1 MNAGLELGGMFLGGL
16 GLFLLAVAMITDGLK
31 LSAGEA
37 LRGILAS
44 STRTRL
50 RGVLSG
56 ALVTAVVQ
64 SSSAVTVATIGF
76 VNAGLLSLGQSFGI
90 VYGANIGTTMTGWIV
105 AAVGLSF
112 KVEAFA
118 LPLIGAGML
127 FRLLRPTSRFAA
139 FGEAIAGFGLFFI
152 GIDVL
157 QEAFATFA
165 LSVDVAG
172 FAPQGGLGLVLY
184 VLLGFAMTVLT
195 QSSSAAIALTL
206 TAASGGVLALNAA
219 AAMVIGANV
228 GTTSTA
234 ALAVIGATPNARRV
248 AAAHVCFN
256 LLTGA
261 VALLLLPLML
271 LAVDRGGAALGLA
284 AIPAVALA
292 LFHTSFNVLG
302 VALMWPLTPWL
313 ARFLSQHFGT
323 RAERLALPQY
333 LDRNVLATP
342 DLALRA
348 LCLELGRVSE
358 LVRNRSIE
366 IMSAEA
372 PAREILEQG
381 MALEQLIEAVE
392 TFATDL
398 GASRLPDDRRG
409 ELTNALRINTYLE
422 EVSRLS
428 SALLEARDDVEA
440 VLRPPVLP
448 RVTDFQAGIVDYLRS
463 CDPAAADFSGERLD
477 ADYDALREQWHDLKA
492 FLLEAAGRHQLPV
505 GSLNAALEALRGCL
519 RMAEQLAKAAGRL
532 RALGI
537 EAPVAATP
545 ADPQVD
551 RAGEPMTEATGE
563 AEGAAKPES
572 PAEQPAGAEP
582 RSGSGPAPEG
592 GPAPSRSA

>member
-1 MNAGLELGGMFLGGL
+1 MFELAGMFLGGL

-56 ALVTAVVQ
+56 ALVTALVQ

-105 AAVGLSF
+105 AAVGFSF

-118 LPLIGAGML
+118 LPLVGAGML
-127 FRLLRPTSRFAA
+127 LRLLRPTSRFAA

-157 QEAFATFA
+157 QEAFAAFA

-195 QSSSAAIALTL
+195 QSSSAALALTL
-206 TAASGGVLALNAA
+206 TAAGGGVLALNAA

-256 LLTGA
+256 LLTGG

-284 AIPAVALA
+284 AIPTVALA
-292 LFHTSFNVLG
+292 LFHTSFNILG

-313 ARFLSQHFGT
+313 ARFLARHFGT
-323 RAERLALPQY
+323 RAEGLALPQY
-333 LDRNVLATP
+333 LDRNVLGTP

-348 LCLELGRVSE
+348 LCLELARASE
-358 LVRNRSIE
+358 LVRSRSIE

-372 PAREILEQG
+372 PAREVVEQG
-381 MALEQLIEAVE
+381 MALESLVEAVE

-398 GASRLPDDRRG
+398 GATRLPDDRRG

-422 EVSRLS
+422 EVTRLG
-428 SALLEARDDVEA
+428 SALLDARDDVEA
-440 VLRPPVLP
+440 VLRAPVLP
-448 RVTDFQAGIVDYLRS
+448 RVTAFQAGIVDYLRA
-463 CDPAAADFSGERLD
+463 CDPAAPGFSGETLD
-477 ADYDALREQWHDLKA
+477 ANYDALREQWHDLKA
-492 FLLEAAGRHQLPV
+492 VMLEAAARHQLPV

-519 RMAEQLAKAAGRL
+519 RMAEQLAKAAERL
-532 RALGI
+532 RALGV
-537 EAPVAATP
+537 EAPSPVLPAGPQPAQSGEPGEGPWEGPRKEPTPEAEPGVAAETRP
-545 ADPQVD
+545 GPERQP
-551 RAGEPMTEATGE
+551 EPG
-563 AEGAAKPES
+563 PETKDG
-572 PAEQPAGAEP
+572 AGA
-582 RSGSGPAPEG
+582 
-592 GPAPSRSA
+592 

>member
-1 MNAGLELGGMFLGGL
+1 MLELAGMFLGGL

-105 AAVGLSF
+105 AAVGFSF

-256 LLTGA
+256 LLTGG
-261 VALLLLPLML
+261 VALLLLPFML

-284 AIPAVALA
+284 AIPTVALA
-292 LFHTSFNVLG
+292 LFHTSFNILG
-302 VALMWPLTPWL
+302 VVLMWPLTPWL
-313 ARFLSQHFGT
+313 ARFLSRHFGN

-348 LCLELGRVSE
+348 LCLELARVSE
-358 LVRNRSIE
+358 VVRNRSIE
-366 IMSAEA
+366 IMSAET
-372 PAREILEQG
+372 PAREVVEQG
-381 MALEQLIEAVE
+381 VALDALIEAVE

-398 GASRLPDDRRG
+398 AASRLPDDRRG

-422 EVSRLS
+422 EVSRLG
-428 SALLEARDDVEA
+428 SALLDARDDVEA
-440 VLRPPVLP
+440 VLRPPVLEK
-448 RVTDFQAGIVDYLRS
+448 VTDFQAGIVDYLRA
-463 CDPAAADFSGERLD
+463 CDPAGPDFSSEALD
-477 ADYDALREQWHDLKA
+477 ADYDTLREQWHDLKA
-492 FLLEAAGRHQLPV
+492 VLLEAAGRHQLRV

-519 RMAEQLAKAAGRL
+519 RMAEQLAKGAARL
-532 RALGI
+532 RALGV
-537 EAPVAATP
+537 EAPAPAMP
-545 ADPQVD
+545 ADP
-551 RAGEPMTEATGE
+551 PPEA
-563 AEGAAKPES
+563 
-572 PAEQPAGAEP
+572 PAEPTVETSDESTQAAEQASTAEP
-582 RSGSGPAPEG
+582 PAAAEPGTEPGPETKGAPG
-592 GPAPSRSA
+592 A

>member
-1 MNAGLELGGMFLGGL
+1 MFELAGMFLGGL

-37 LRGILAS
+37 LRAILAS

-105 AAVGLSF
+105 AAVGFSF
-112 KVEAFA
+112 KVEVFA

-127 FRLLRPTSRFAA
+127 LRLLRPTSRFAA

-157 QEAFATFA
+157 QEAFAAFA
-165 LSVDVAG
+165 LSVDVAS
-172 FAPQGGLGLVLY
+172 FAPQGGLGLLLY

-206 TAASGGVLALNAA
+206 TAAGGDVLALNAA

-256 LLTGA
+256 LLTGG

-292 LFHTSFNVLG
+292 LFHTSFNILG

-313 ARFLSQHFGT
+313 ARFLSRHFGT

-348 LCLELGRVSE
+348 LCMELARVSE

-372 PAREILEQG
+372 PAREVVEQG
-381 MALEQLIEAVE
+381 MALEQLIDAVE

-398 GASRLPDDRRG
+398 GASRVPDDRRG
-409 ELTNALRINTYLE
+409 ELTNGLRINTYLE
-422 EVSRLS
+422 EVSRLG
-428 SALLEARDDVEA
+428 SALLDARGDVEA
-440 VLRPPVLP
+440 VLRPPVLE
-448 RVTDFQAGIVDYLRS
+448 RVTGFQAGIVAFLRN
-463 CDPAAADFSGERLD
+463 CDPTAPGFSSETLD
-477 ADYDALREQWHDLKA
+477 ADYDALREQWHDLKGV
-492 FLLEAAGRHQLPV
+492 LLEAAGRHQLRV

-519 RMAEQLAKAAGRL
+519 RMAEQLAKAAARL
-532 RALGI
+532 RALGVD
-537 EAPVAATP
+537 APVPPTP
-545 ADPQVD
+545 ADPQPEQREVTGNEGTD
-551 RAGEPMTEATGE
+551 GAGEE
-563 AEGAAKPES
+563 AEPEPAVET
-572 PAEQPAGAEP
+572 PAEPEPASAQGPQTRGEPGA
-582 RSGSGPAPEG
+582 
-592 GPAPSRSA
+592 